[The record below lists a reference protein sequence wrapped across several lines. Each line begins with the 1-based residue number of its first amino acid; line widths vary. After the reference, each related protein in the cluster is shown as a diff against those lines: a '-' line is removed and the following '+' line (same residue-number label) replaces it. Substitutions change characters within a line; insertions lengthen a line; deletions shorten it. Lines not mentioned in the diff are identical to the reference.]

1 MLSILII
8 LALYHFTNLKEPS
21 GISVEKLKEYGRLKD
36 HKEFSAPQEPLAHPP
51 LPLPPRPSPF
61 DISIT
66 PPKPAINDVPAP
78 APVEEPFDISITP
91 PKPATNDVPAPAPV
105 SDFAPVEKPE
115 EPIAVKP
122 KESVARTSSVPSAPS
137 SAELPK
143 ASAPKPADEGSL
155 LKTDK
160 DGVPEI
166 TLGSDRW
173 HQKPVHYPV
182 PKESIIPLPT
192 GNPKK
197 LPQIQAKFEPE
208 TNIDKQE
215 RLRRQKSVKTAL
227 LKDWKAYK
235 QEAWGRD
242 EVSPITGSGRDT
254 FGGWGATLVDA
265 LDTLWIMGL
274 EDEFELALKQVAKID
289 FTTTTLAKIPVFE
302 TTIRYL
308 GGLLGAYDL
317 SDGKY
322 QILLDKAI
330 EIGDV
335 L

>member
-1 MLSILII
+1 MIAILII

-21 GISVEKLKEYGRLKD
+21 GISVEKLKEYGKLKD

-51 LPLPPRPSPF
+51 LPLPPHPSPI
-61 DISIT
+61 DIPI
-66 PPKPAINDVPAP
+66 I
-78 APVEEPFDISITP
+78 P
-91 PKPATNDVPAPAPV
+91 PKPATNDVPAPAPA

-115 EPIAVKP
+115 EPIVAKP
-122 KESVARTSSVPSAPS
+122 KESVAGTPSKPTAEKSAVPSTPS
-137 SAELPK
+137 SAKLPK
-143 ASAPKPADEGSL
+143 ASAPKSEDEGSL

-160 DGVPEI
+160 DEVPEVK
-166 TLGSDRW
+166 LDSDRW
-173 HQKPVHYPV
+173 HQKPVYYPV

-197 LPQIQAKFEPE
+197 FPQIQAKFEPE

-289 FTTTTLAKIPVFE
+289 FTTTTLPKIPVFE